1 MTDRLEPTETTQGE
15 ITVIILEEP
24 NRRERI
30 ACSSF
35 TEAIRIVKAKTGPE
49 ITTKIENRKDEILFT
64 SVEMDIEDWENEWAR
79 AKRQLA
85 VDVEEYDCP
94 HDSVGCVADDHCVQC
109 KMDKVQ
115 DQY

>member
-1 MTDRLEPTETTQGE
+1 MTNGLEPTETTDEE
-15 ITVIILEEP
+15 ITVIILGKS

-35 TEAIRIVKAKTGPE
+35 KEAIRLVKAKNGPE
-49 ITTKIENRKDEILFT
+49 TTVKIENRSEEILFT
-64 SVEMDIEDWENEWAR
+64 SAEMNIDDWENEWER
-79 AKRQLA
+79 AKRRLA
-85 VDVEEYDCP
+85 VDVEDYDCP
-94 HDSVGCVADDHCVQC
+94 YDSVGCVVDDLCVQC